1 MINLNGTILEKHK
14 AAISISNRGLNY
26 GDALFETLRVS
37 GGKIYF
43 WEDHYFRL
51 MASMRILR
59 MEIPMNFTQEYLE
72 KQILATIEANG
83 AITGAYRVKILVW
96 RQEGGFYSP
105 TINEIQFSVAC
116 SDLQNPF
123 YLLRQNQYE
132 VELFKDHYITSGLL
146 STLKTNNKVIN
157 VLGSIYAKENQY
169 DNCLLLNSNKSIV
182 EALNGN
188 LFLVKDCI
196 IKTPPLSDGCLKG
209 VMRKQVIEIFKKS
222 PDYEFIE
229 DTIFSRTKLIQQQD
243 LSALAQ
249 CQQIITLLLTFVER
263 NPGISRILTGEAIVG
278 EKERLATNVSQ
289 MFDKLEAQLKQILRE
304 AEMREG
310 LRTQDTPTVTAS
322 MIMALAEG
330 RIRQFSRTDF
340 RHPPTQDWASQWSI
354 LSPSLMR

>member
-1 MINLNGTILEKHK
+1 VPLYNNLEWHFFMINLNGTILEKHK

-157 VLGSIYAKENQY
+157 VLGSIYAKENKY
-169 DNCLLLNSNKSIV
+169 DNCLLLNEKKQIV

-188 LFLVKDCI
+188 IFLVKGDT
-196 IKTPPLSDGCLKG
+196 IKTPPLKDGCLKG
-209 VMRKQVIEIFKKS
+209 IMRKQILDILADLYDYDVQEVSIS
-222 PDYEFIE
+222 PFELQKADEM
-229 DTIFSRTKLIQQQD
+229 
-243 LSALAQ
+243 
-249 CQQIITLLLTFVER
+249 FV
-263 NPGISRILTGEAIVG
+263 
-278 EKERLATNVSQ
+278 TNVITGIQSITKYRKKQ
-289 MFDKLEAQLKQILRE
+289 YTNTIAKELLGKLNAKARL
-304 AEMREG
+304 G
-310 LRTQDTPTVTAS
+310 
-322 MIMALAEG
+322 
-330 RIRQFSRTDF
+330 
-340 RHPPTQDWASQWSI
+340 
-354 LSPSLMR
+354 